1 MLEFTDVKYEDLSS
15 EQSNEIYT
23 VRKAV
28 FKDRL
33 DWKVNCSEGKEFDQY
48 DNSKTTYIFGR
59 QNQSLICSL
68 RFIETRHPTM
78 IMNTFL
84 PYFKNIH
91 IPDGNFL
98 ESSRF
103 FIDKDRLKQSTVCN
117 EPVCLMLFLAKINYA
132 QSRGYEGIYAI
143 VSHSMLKIVKMSG
156 WKIDVVERGISE
168 KTAAVYLIFMPTDK
182 LNQQILINNIQ
193 QQSWLR
199 SDTLDSWPLSF
210 HPKEQWSNKM

>member
-1 MLEFTDVKYEDLSS
+1 MLEFVDVKYENLST
-15 EQSNEIYT
+15 EQSTEIYT
-23 VRKAV
+23 LRKTV

-33 DWKVNCSEGKEFDQY
+33 DWKVNCNEGKEFDQY
-48 DNSKTTYIFGR
+48 DNSNTTYIFGR
-59 QNQSLICSL
+59 DEKAIICSL

-84 PYFKNIH
+84 PYFENIH

-103 FIDKDRLKQSTVCN
+103 FIDKNRLKQSSVCH
-117 EPVCLMLFLAKINYA
+117 EPICLMLFLAKINYA
-132 QSRGYEGIYAI
+132 LAHGYEGIYAI

-156 WKIDVVERGISE
+156 WKIEVVERGISE

-182 LNQQILINNIQ
+182 LNQQILSKNIQ
-193 QQSWLR
+193 QQSWLV
-199 SDTLDSWPLSF
+199 SNTLNSWPLSF
-210 HPKEQWSNKM
+210 CAKEEWSNQM